1 MLSGPSGRRDRSHLD
16 TDSRWWRLS
25 LRLAKSALDRSRAV
39 QAELDKGL

>member
-16 TDSRWWRLS
+16 FSVVAAVVTVS
-25 LRLAKSALDRSRAV
+25 KSALDRSRAV